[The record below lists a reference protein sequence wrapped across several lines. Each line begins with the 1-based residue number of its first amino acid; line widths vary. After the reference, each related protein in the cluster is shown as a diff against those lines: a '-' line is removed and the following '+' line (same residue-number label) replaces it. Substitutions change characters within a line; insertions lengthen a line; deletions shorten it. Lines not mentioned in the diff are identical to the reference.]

1 MTEHREVTID
11 TTPAVSILARHPWVD
26 AAWWDQGTNAIL
38 VRPAA
43 SAMAIRPV
51 PGPLLTEH
59 LEHWRHVYEYVYSTA
74 EGRHGDDLDLSGWRA
89 SDTGKPFPRD
99 HMIEWVA
106 HAVGLILRDKPKV
119 VLEIG
124 CGSGLLAHRVHRSTR
139 AYVGIDVA
147 EPAVER
153 LRAQALPGV
162 RVLQGAAHELTSA
175 SVTAALREAT
185 GSDTAAP
192 DCVVLNSVTQCF
204 PNEQYLTAV
213 LDDAL
218 DLVAAGGTVVV
229 GDIRNLANASSFAR
243 CLETA
248 RNPESAEPQ
257 LSARIADRLAAEEEL
272 LCDPRLFAR
281 IADRHHRDIRT
292 TCYAKPFRDDTELTR
307 YRYDIVYTVDAPAP
321 QPARTIEWSAL
332 PGDRLRA
339 VGLTR
344 EPTLVTGIPNALLD
358 PQAPD
363 AVRPA
368 ELAAAI
374 APSWAVLLD
383 SADGR
388 LFAAGPPQH
397 YRDRDAVRDTDSTV
411 GCNDPN
417 TTFVQRRLPEILTDY
432 LERELPMA
440 ATPDIAV
447 AEEPTRR

>member
-1 MTEHREVTID
+1 MTER
-11 TTPAVSILARHPWVD
+11 AVSILARHPWID
-26 AAWWDQGTNAIL
+26 AAWWDEGRNAIL
-38 VRPAA
+38 VCPAA
-43 SAMAIRPV
+43 STVAVRPV

-99 HMIEWVA
+99 HMIEWVQ
-106 HAVGLILRDKPKV
+106 HAVGLILRDRPRA
-119 VLEIG
+119 VLELG

-175 SVTAALREAT
+175 SVAAALGEAT
-185 GSDTAAP
+185 GDDATAP

-229 GDIRNLANASSFAR
+229 GDIRNLANGPSFAR
-243 CLETA
+243 WLETA

-257 LSARIADRLAAEEEL
+257 LSARIADRVAADEEL
-272 LCDPRLFAR
+272 LCDPRLFGR
-281 IADRHHRDIRT
+281 IAGHHHRDIRT

-332 PGDRLRA
+332 PADRLRA
-339 VGLTR
+339 ADLTR
-344 EPTLVTGIPNALLD
+344 EPILVTGIPNALLN

-363 AVRPA
+363 AIRPA

-374 APSWAVLLD
+374 PPSWAVLLD

-388 LFAAGPPQH
+388 LLAVGPPEL
-397 YRDRDAVRDTDSTV
+397 YRDREAVRDNDSTV
-411 GCNDPN
+411 GSNDPN
-417 TTFVQRRLPEILTDY
+417 ATFVQRRLPEILTDY
-432 LERELPMA
+432 LERELPTA
-440 ATPDIAV
+440 ATLDIAV
-447 AEEPTRR
+447 AQEPTVP

>member
-1 MTEHREVTID
+1 MSEQ
-11 TTPAVSILARHPWVD
+11 AVSILARHPWVD
-26 AAWWDQGTNAIL
+26 TAWWDQGKRAIL
-38 VRPAA
+38 VRPSV
-43 SAMAIRPV
+43 SAVAVRPV

-59 LEHWRHVYEYVYSTA
+59 LEHWRHVYEYVYSTTK
-74 EGRHGDDLDLSGWRA
+74 GRHGDDLDLSGWRA
-89 SDTGKPFPRD
+89 SDTGKPFSRG
-99 HMIEWVA
+99 HMIEWVD
-106 HAVGLILRDKPKV
+106 HAVGLVLRDKPRV
-119 VLEIG
+119 VLELG

-175 SVTAALREAT
+175 SVTAALHEAT
-185 GSDTAAP
+185 GDNAADP

-218 DLVAAGGTVVV
+218 DLVTAGGTVIV
-229 GDIRNLANASSFAR
+229 GDIRNLANAPDFAR
-243 CLETA
+243 WLETA
-248 RNPESAEPQ
+248 RNPEATEPQ
-257 LSARIADRLAAEEEL
+257 LSARIADRLAADEEL

-281 IADRHHRDIRT
+281 IANRHHRDIRT

-321 QPARTIEWSAL
+321 EPARTIAWSAL
-332 PGDRLRA
+332 PAGRLHA
-339 VGLTR
+339 ADLTR

-358 PQAPD
+358 PHAPG

-368 ELAAAI
+368 ELAVAI
-374 APSWAVLLD
+374 PPSWAVLLD

-388 LFAAGPPQH
+388 VLAAGPPEF
-397 YRDRDAVRDTDSTV
+397 YRDRDAMRDSDSTV
-411 GCNDPN
+411 ASNDPN

-432 LERELPMA
+432 LERELPTA
-440 ATPDIAV
+440 ATPLIAV
-447 AEEPTRR
+447 AQEPTVP